1 MLLIFT
7 AQNKIQAMKYPEH
20 EPIKEEKPIS
30 EMIYRL
36 ISLALVLG
44 AFFAATIAAIFRLPP
59 LGYIRAKLHLYGDD
73 GWALWLI
80 SFVFFLILAGLVL
93 RLIKPFADV
102 PKHPYGDLNI
112 KTFFKGDADQDEY
125 KINDNN

>member
-30 EMIYRL
+30 ELAYRIITL
-36 ISLALVLG
+36 ILVLG
-44 AFFAATIAAIFRLPP
+44 SVFLSIAMVLFKIPP
-59 LGYIRAKLHLYGDD
+59 VGYIKHLLHLSADD
-73 GWALWLI
+73 AGILWLI
-80 SFVFFLILAGLVL
+80 VFFGLL
-93 RLIKPFADV
+93 MMGGIFMRLLKPFADV
-102 PKHPYGDLNI
+102 PQSPYGNLNI